1 MNWSMYY
8 GASVSHHPNVNFR
21 RDDQITLPQR
31 DQPYTRT
38 DKLKGIEISVGWQFD
53 RIISEVPVSATW
65 TWFYLALIWATVI
78 AWEGTTDD
86 WGTAMAFGQLLAAS
100 ISLIMVHA
108 RD

>member
-1 MNWSMYY
+1 MVRL
-8 GASVSHHPNVNFR
+8 SVNTLTWTFR
-21 RDDQITLPQR
+21 GDDQIILPQR

-38 DKLKGIEISVGWQFD
+38 DKLRGIEIAVGWQFD
-53 RIISEVPVSATW
+53 RIVSEVPVSVTW
-65 TWFYLALIWATVI
+65 TWFFLALIWAAVI
-78 AWEGTTDD
+78 VWEGTADD